1 MLQVT
6 FREPEAAM
14 RACVDPAPVID
25 GRRANCNLASLGV
38 QRSRPTTPQHGT
50 TQLLPF
56 SALPFCKSSQRL
68 IYELNLHCLLKNKWT
83 NVHKLYP
90 QSKLRFLYELTIAIC
105 YKLTLL
111 KHLFSQNE
119 IYKLYVDMDSLF

>member
-38 QRSRPTTPQHGT
+38 QRSRPTTPQHGK
-50 TQLLPF
+50 TQV
-56 SALPFCKSSQRL
+56 
-68 IYELNLHCLLKNKWT
+68 Y
-83 NVHKLYP
+83 
-90 QSKLRFLYELTIAIC
+90 
-105 YKLTLL
+105 
-111 KHLFSQNE
+111 LFQHYSFIE
-119 IYKLYVDMDSLF
+119 VYHAYYI